1 MLFSASGDFAVS
13 CAPSDAGKMS
23 CRVFR
28 RDSEESEL
36 VELPETATDLAL
48 LKTKAVFCVN
58 DSLLV
63 LDLIDKKFEK
73 LDAIEG
79 PVALEKDPFGE
90 NRFLVRDKDRA
101 VFACELG
108 EHLSVKKL
116 HDDVDDLAVSE
127 NMLVLKR
134 GLSVQCFSR
143 TESDF
148 LPIFEK
154 AFESEFAIFCEK
166 RKLLTVTTASEILE
180 SFDTTDGRQGVSE
193 HVVRVWKP
201 GIIQTSER
209 TISYQE
215 HRYELQFPI
224 IGAAHGHEHIV
235 VWKSWDEKPVFVPV
249 FKETNGNPTVNNME
263 AVANS
268 FIADAMKLV
277 KANDA
282 RMMKRVQEM
291 SEKLKASLTLVEQRL
306 FVLQEKFERVLK

>member
-1 MLFSASGDFAVS
+1 MLFSASGDLAVS
-13 CAPSDAGKMS
+13 CAPCDAGKMS

-48 LKTKAVFCVN
+48 AGTKAVFCVN
-58 DSLLV
+58 ESLLV

-73 LDAIEG
+73 LDAMVG

-90 NRFLVRDKDRA
+90 SRFLVRDRNRA

-108 EHLSVKKL
+108 ESISVKKL
-116 HDDVDDLAVSE
+116 YEDVDDLAVSE
-127 NMLVLKR
+127 DMIVLKR
-134 GLSVQCFSR
+134 GRNVQCFSR

-148 LPIFEK
+148 LPFFERT
-154 AFESEFAIFCEK
+154 FGSEFAVFCEK
-166 RKLLTVTTASEILE
+166 RKLLAVTASEILE
-180 SFDTTDGRQGVSE
+180 SLDTTDGRQGDSE
-193 HVVRVWKP
+193 HVVHVWKP
-201 GIIQTSER
+201 AIIQTSER
-209 TISYQE
+209 AISYQG

-224 IGAAHGHEHIV
+224 MGAAHGHEYIV

-249 FKETNGNPTVNNME
+249 FKETSGNQTMNNME

-268 FIADAMKLV
+268 FIADSMKLV

-291 SEKLKASLTLVEQRL
+291 SEKLKSSLTLVEERL
-306 FVLQEKFERVLK
+306 ANLEHKFERAFK